1 MNIAQNAFYQLSR
14 NPSHTLREMYLRRL
28 ADAIWH
34 EDFIPDV
41 TGLVGKYAAQAGY
54 MIDRLTRIEGSE
66 EKFAQL
72 RGLLLPILENEKG
85 IRGPSLLT
93 EPLAKKWQAIDDL
106 EPLFA
111 TLSKA
116 GTDNES
122 AA

>member
-28 ADAIWH
+28 AYAIWN
-34 EDFIPDV
+34 EDFTPDI
-41 TGLVGKYAAQAGY
+41 TGLMGKYAAQAGY
-54 MIDRLTRIEGSE
+54 MIDRLTRIAGGE
-66 EKFAQL
+66 EKFILL
-72 RGLLLPILENEKG
+72 RRQLLPILENEKG

-106 EPLFA
+106 ESLFA
-111 TLSKA
+111 TLPKA